1 MEKFFFC
8 TFQRW
13 KYSLFVS
20 KKLMQDDIFFT
31 MEYHV
36 YWVRKSSCFELF
48 EDWKHGLFL
57 IQEIDCKMKFSSV
70 WNTMFSDYRKVLV
83 LNFSEMENTVFIWF
97 KKLMERSCLLGICIC
112 FFMNFAKFLEHFFFT
127 EHLQWL
133 LLEFVLWQLTVRILE
148 LYFT

>member
-70 WNTMFSDYRKVLV
+70 RNTMFTDYRKVLV

-112 FFMNFAKFLEHFFFT
+112 FFMNFAKFFRTLFFHRT
-127 EHLQWL
+127 PPVAASGVCLM
-133 LLEFVLWQLTVRILE
+133 TT
-148 LYFT
+148 YS